1 MADCKAYNQ
10 SILKVKSLAP
20 WCFFAVSPSYW
31 ECLQFPLSKFTNEW
45 MNYLS
50 KNEKSFVH
58 YVNICIQLETQTA
71 TTYAIFYKQA
81 GLVLRSLIEIIWSN

>member
-1 MADCKAYNQ
+1 
-10 SILKVKSLAP
+10 
-20 WCFFAVSPSYW
+20 
-31 ECLQFPLSKFTNEW
+31 

-71 TTYAIFYKQA
+71 TTYAIFFYKQA
-81 GLVLRSLIEIIWSN
+81 GLEIRQSTIYYAWSLGRWDKRIVHQASDVPSIIFFRLFIDLGHSKLFTFIFLFFLK

>member
-1 MADCKAYNQ
+1 
-10 SILKVKSLAP
+10 
-20 WCFFAVSPSYW
+20 
-31 ECLQFPLSKFTNEW
+31 

-81 GLVLRSLIEIIWSN
+81 GLVFKIVMLEPTVHCSGRIY

>member
-1 MADCKAYNQ
+1 
-10 SILKVKSLAP
+10 
-20 WCFFAVSPSYW
+20 
-31 ECLQFPLSKFTNEW
+31 

-81 GLVLRSLIEIIWSN
+81 GLVFKIVMLEPGGLGPLRDTILTIVCRNDELSSTMS

>member
-1 MADCKAYNQ
+1 MM
-10 SILKVKSLAP
+10 
-20 WCFFAVSPSYW
+20 FFAVSPSYW
-31 ECLQFPLSKFTNEW
+31 ECLQFPLSKFTYEW

-71 TTYAIFYKQA
+71 TTYAIFFYKQA
-81 GLVLRSLIEIIWSN
+81 GL